1 MFCHMIIY
9 PINLIGTKAQPDNSN
24 LNCSHCLSYYP
35 NTKRI
40 FPLPFAFL
48 NEVSSTT
55 WQPTYWKIVSMY
67 SVWFVPSWVRRR
79 VKLSF
84 LALKIRSLTLGGWS
98 ALSAILMPWAKAF
111 AVGFDIRLFQDP
123 KQLKTLVKFGRQL
136 YWKVIVDTWLCENEG
151 VST

>member
-1 MFCHMIIY
+1 MIIY
-9 PINLIGTKAQPDNSN
+9 PVNLIGTKAPSDHSN
-24 LNCSHCLSYYP
+24 LNYSHCLSYYP

-48 NEVSSTT
+48 HEVSSTT
-55 WQPTYWKIVSMY
+55 WQSTYCKIVRMY

-84 LALKIRSLTLGGWS
+84 QALKIRSLTLRGWS

-111 AVGFDIRLFQDP
+111 AVGFKIGLFQDR
-123 KQLKTLVKFGRQL
+123 KKLKTLVKFGRQL
-136 YWKVIVDTWLCENEG
+136 YWKVIVDMWFCENEG

>member
-9 PINLIGTKAQPDNSN
+9 PVNLIGTKAPSDHSN
-24 LNCSHCLSYYP
+24 LNYSHCLSYYP

-40 FPLPFAFL
+40 FPLAFAFL
-48 NEVSSTT
+48 HEVSSTT
-55 WQPTYWKIVSMY
+55 WQSTYCKIVRMY
-67 SVWFVPSWVRRR
+67 SVWFVPSWVRRW

-84 LALKIRSLTLGGWS
+84 QALKIRSLTLRGWS

-111 AVGFDIRLFQDP
+111 AVGFKIGLFQDP
-123 KQLKTLVKFGRQL
+123 KKLKTLVKFGRQL
-136 YWKVIVDTWLCENEG
+136 YWKVIVDMWFCENEG

>member
-9 PINLIGTKAQPDNSN
+9 PVNLIGTKAPSDNSN
-24 LNCSHCLSYYP
+24 LNYSHCLSYYP

-48 NEVSSTT
+48 HEVSSTT
-55 WQPTYWKIVSMY
+55 WQPTYCKIVRMY
-67 SVWFVPSWVRRR
+67 SVWFVPSWIRRR

-84 LALKIRSLTLGGWS
+84 QALKIRSLTLRGWS
-98 ALSAILMPWAKAF
+98 ALSTILMPWAKAF
-111 AVGFDIRLFQDP
+111 AVGVKIGLFQDP
-123 KQLKTLVKFGRQL
+123 KKLKTVVKFGRQL
-136 YWKVIVDTWLCENEG
+136 YWKVIVDMWFCENEG